1 MISLR
6 RNKKSVLFASVVTS
20 VALAASVVPANA
32 ETGVSSSEIKLG
44 ITVPMTGIAAPGYNK
59 VAPAMKAYFDY
70 INANGGIYGRK
81 INLIIKDDRYIPQE
95 AINKT
100 NELILKDKVF
110 ALVGQLGTANNLAIA
125 SKVRLGS
132 RKIPSIGVLTGF
144 SGFADKKKYPTTFMS
159 FPSYAAEGRI
169 IGTYI
174 NENLAT
180 KTVCLVSQNDDFG
193 SDAAKGFTA
202 AGVKFAEHVK
212 YVSGTQSSATAQVW
226 IGKLVA
232 AKCEVVVLMT
242 VSSAT
247 APVLA
252 VANAAGY
259 KPQWILGSVGSD
271 TTTLKLSL
279 APAGIPAAQAAA
291 LFNGAIGLSF
301 APDPSDTTDE
311 YVKLF
316 REVNANYNKGVEF
329 DNNVAVGMNYALVV
343 AQALRAAGTSPT
355 RAKLIKAME
364 TKGSTFASIGYS
376 PMGWTA
382 TSHAGHSAFW
392 FGKFNLAGELKPLDA
407 ARTLYTTDNNA
418 TQPVTK
424 TTAKRVALPAKGIP
438 TNS

>member
-1 MISLR
+1 MLI
-6 RNKKSVLFASVVTS
+6 ASVVTTL
-20 VALAASVVPANA
+20 ALGASVIPANA

-59 VAPAMKAYFDY
+59 VAPAMKAYFEY
-70 INANGGIYGRK
+70 INANGGVYGRK
-81 INLIIKDDRYIPQE
+81 INLIIEDDRYIPQE

-100 NELILKDKVF
+100 NKLILKDKVF

-125 SKVRLGS
+125 SKVRLAS
-132 RKIPSIGVLTGF
+132 RKIPTIGVLTGY
-144 SGFADKKKYPTTFMS
+144 SGFADVKKFPTTFMS

-174 NENLAT
+174 NENLSS

-193 SDAAKGFTA
+193 LDAAKGFTA

-212 YVSGTQSSATAQVW
+212 YVAGTQSSATAQIW

-252 VANAAGY
+252 VAAAAGY

-271 TTTLKLSL
+271 TTTLKVSL
-279 APAGIPAAQAAA
+279 AAVLPAAQAAA

-316 REVNANYNKGVEF
+316 REVNTTYNKGVEF
-329 DNNVAVGMNYALVV
+329 DNNVAIGMNYALVV
-343 AQALRAAGTSPT
+343 AQALRAAGSNPT
-355 RAKLIKAME
+355 RAKLISAME
-364 TKGSTFASIGYS
+364 SKGSTFASIGYS
-376 PMGWTA
+376 PLGWSK

-392 FGKFNLAGELKPLDA
+392 LGKFNLAGELKPLDA
-407 ARTLYTTDNNA
+407 TRTLYTTDNNA
-418 TQPVTK
+418 TQAVTK
-424 TTAKRVALPAKGIP
+424 TTANRVPLPAKGIP

>member
-70 INANGGIYGRK
+70 INANGGVYGRK
-81 INLIIKDDRYIPQE
+81 INLIIEDDRYIPQE

-100 NELILKDKVF
+100 NKLILKDKVF
-110 ALVGQLGTANNLAIA
+110 ALVGQLGTANNLAVA

-144 SGFADKKKYPTTFMS
+144 SGFADKTKYPTTFMS

-174 NENLAT
+174 NENLAS

-193 SDAAKGFTA
+193 ADAAKGFTA
-202 AGVKFAEHVK
+202 AGVKFVEHVK
-212 YVSGTQSSATAQVW
+212 YVSGTQSATTAQVW

-252 VANAAGY
+252 VAAQAGF

-301 APDPSDTTDE
+301 APDPSDTADE
-311 YVKLF
+311 YVKQF
-316 REVNANYNKGVEF
+316 REINTNYNKGVEF
-329 DNNVAVGMNYALVV
+329 DNNVAVGMNYGLVV
-343 AQALRAAGTSPT
+343 VQALRAAGSSPT

-364 TKGSTFASIGYS
+364 EKGSTFASIGYS
-376 PMGWTA
+376 PMGWST

-424 TTAKRVALPAKGIP
+424 TTAKRVPLPAKGIP